1 MNKGEFITLEGIEGA
16 GKTSAVACVA
26 DTMKS
31 LGRNVVVT
39 REPGGTEIGE
49 GIRSLI
55 LEQRPTQMRA
65 KTELLL
71 MFAARAQHLEE
82 VILPAL
88 GRGDCVICDRFT
100 DASYAYQGGGRELK
114 TAIVRQAEI
123 LTHPELV
130 PSTTLLLDVPYEVGL
145 GRVAKRGAIDR
156 FEAESLKFFARVR
169 KSYLE
174 RAAEFPFRIVVIDA
188 NNNLEVVQTEIRL
201 VLRERYK

>member
-1 MNKGEFITLEGIEGA
+1 MNKGEFITLEGIEGS

-55 LEQRPTQMRA
+55 LEQRSTQMRA

-145 GRVAKRGAIDR
+145 RRVAKRGAIDR
-156 FEAESLKFFARVR
+156 FEAESPKFFTRVR
-169 KSYLE
+169 KNYLE
-174 RAAEFPFRIVVIDA
+174 RAAAFPFRIVVIDA
-188 NNNLEVVQTEIRL
+188 NNNLEVVQTEIRS

>member
-71 MFAARAQHLEE
+71 MFAARAQHLDHGQRGLGER
-82 VILPAL
+82 AL
-88 GRGDCVICDRFT
+88 RVREQRRRRLDLGQPGRGPQPGRGLLER
-100 DASYAYQGGGRELK
+100 QGLHQHGRLYVHRAIRSLRDVWRIRAHCGLPEPGGRLC
-114 TAIVRQAEI
+114 
-123 LTHPELV
+123 L
-130 PSTTLLLDVPYEVGL
+130 
-145 GRVAKRGAIDR
+145 
-156 FEAESLKFFARVR
+156 
-169 KSYLE
+169 
-174 RAAEFPFRIVVIDA
+174 
-188 NNNLEVVQTEIRL
+188 
-201 VLRERYK
+201 